1 MVGYVQTAVTVL
13 ESDRVAHLNVGIS
26 RPATHP
32 IATYFYLLV
41 NTSDKSAAETGL
53 PKCLIFSNAMHS
65 LTLSA
70 IRQHVMKMLC
80 III

>member
-1 MVGYVQTAVTVL
+1 MVGYVQTAVTVF
-13 ESDRVAHLNVGIS
+13 ESDGVAHLNVGIS

-65 LTLSA
+65 LLSA
-70 IRQHVMKMLC
+70 IRQHAMKMLC